1 MKAKFW
7 IKGQPYSLIDLLHND
22 PWTSKFEGGTLYQ
35 AFLTETA
42 TRAVIFIKADNSK
55 LGLMC
60 FVAVGMGD
68 VSNNEITFRVGENIN
83 KGDQLG
89 MFHFGGSTHV
99 LLFRPEVKLK
109 FNLHGQKAGL
119 DSENIKVHDE
129 ILRLV

>member
-1 MKAKFW
+1 
-7 IKGQPYSLIDLLHND
+7 
-22 PWTSKFEGGTLYQ
+22 
-35 AFLTETA
+35 
-42 TRAVIFIKADNSK
+42 
-55 LGLMC
+55 MC

-68 VSNNEITFRVGENIN
+68 VSNNEITVRVGEHIN

-89 MFHFGGSTHV
+89 MFHFGGWPHV

-129 ILRLV
+129 ITRSV

>member
-1 MKAKFW
+1 MK
-7 IKGQPYSLIDLLHND
+7 
-22 PWTSKFEGGTLYQ
+22 
-35 AFLTETA
+35 
-42 TRAVIFIKADNSK
+42 IF
-55 LGLMC
+55 
-60 FVAVGMGD
+60 
-68 VSNNEITFRVGENIN
+68 N

-129 ILRLV
+129 SARSV